1 MTPLTRRDQDAPI
14 LKSYRPDAVA
24 KAEARRWSRRR
35 RWAITL
41 TALGVV
47 SASLAAGVPLW
58 ASAARNGATAV
69 NTAHLDGLLVPVL
82 GKRSVWASA
91 WQPGKGKK
99 GAPAADPETGLLSRT
114 EDVARIASF
123 YLDLTESHADDVD
136 RMRARQAV
144 EWLLAL
150 AASDGRFSYG
160 LDTSGNA
167 SGPTVF
173 DWPGARAFWALAQAA
188 RTLPKTD
195 KLRNE
200 ALAAARRS
208 RDYLARQPDGL
219 VERSAAVTA
228 ACVLGLAELQR
239 AVAESRTAEL
249 LGQKARAVAK
259 TSHGEAGVFPFHAHM
274 PTANPALWHAYGA
287 YQMAALVEAGQVLG
301 NREWLQSAEK
311 EAASWSVHLLISG
324 GPIWGFAPAPR
335 KYPQIPYNLEPQV
348 RGLLALY
355 RATGKDSY
363 GRLAGL
369 FGAWLIGDNP
379 AGKPVYD
386 SKTGR
391 VADGLDPSGLSRSA
405 GAEAA
410 VLGLSTLQ
418 QLGRHPE
425 FSWYL
430 TAKETG
436 AKHAFAARTTP
447 VARTVRGSGPYQG
460 AAFVLME
467 AGKRIEFAVGGE
479 GPHFIS
485 PIYLRG
491 LGAPGTSAAL
501 ELRLGTWSQRYP
513 LPDPADPAV
522 GPVLEV
528 GRLAEPV
535 ELKAHSRAAVQ
546 LGAGSTLPV
555 AVDGMLVQ
563 PVVEY
568 RAWQL
573 GRGKVAVVKSLSPL
587 MLPLQYA
594 WPGAGVMTY
603 SGGGRQVRA
612 GEDLEPYGFALIE
625 SGS

>member
-1 MTPLTRRDQDAPI
+1 MSKRDQDAPI
-14 LKSYRPDAVA
+14 LKSYRPEALA

-35 RWAITL
+35 RVAITL

-58 ASAARNGATAV
+58 ARAARNGATAL
-69 NTAHLDGLLVPVL
+69 NTAHLDALLVPVSAN
-82 GKRSVWASA
+82 RSVWASA
-91 WQPGKGKK
+91 WQPDKGKK
-99 GAPAADPETGLLSRT
+99 GAPARDPETGLLSRT
-114 EDVARIASF
+114 EDIARIASF
-123 YLDLTESHADDVD
+123 YLDLTESHADELD
-136 RMRARQAV
+136 RRKAKQAI
-144 EWLLAL
+144 EWLLAV

-160 LDTSGNA
+160 LDTSGIA

-188 RTLPKTD
+188 RTLPRTD

-200 ALAAARRS
+200 ALVAAKRS
-208 RDYLARQPDGL
+208 RDYLTQQPAGL

-239 AVAESRTAEL
+239 AEAESRTAEL

-259 TSHGEAGVFPFHAHM
+259 TAHGEAGVFPFHAHM

-301 NREWLQSAEK
+301 NRDWIQAAEK
-311 EAASWSVHLLISG
+311 EAASWSVHLLVSG

-335 KYPQIPYNLEPQV
+335 RYPQIPYNLEPQV

-369 FGAWLIGDNP
+369 FAAWLIGDNP
-379 AGKPVYD
+379 AAKPIYD

-405 GAEAA
+405 GAEAT

-425 FSWYL
+425 FLWYL
-430 TAKETG
+430 TARETG
-436 AKHAFAARTTP
+436 AKGAFAARTTS
-447 VARTVRGSGPYQG
+447 VARTILGSGPYQG
-460 AAFVLME
+460 AAFILME
-467 AGKRIEFAVGGE
+467 PGKRIEFPVAGD
-479 GPHFIS
+479 GPNFVS

-491 LGAPGTSAAL
+491 LGETGTSAAL
-501 ELRLGTWSQRYP
+501 ELRVGTWSQRYP

-528 GRLAEPV
+528 GRLTEPV
-535 ELKAHSRAAVQ
+535 ELKSHSRAAVL
-546 LGAGSTLPV
+546 LGSGSTLPV
-555 AVDGMLVQ
+555 AVDGVLVQ

-568 RAWQL
+568 RSWQL

-603 SGGGRQVRA
+603 SASGRQVRA